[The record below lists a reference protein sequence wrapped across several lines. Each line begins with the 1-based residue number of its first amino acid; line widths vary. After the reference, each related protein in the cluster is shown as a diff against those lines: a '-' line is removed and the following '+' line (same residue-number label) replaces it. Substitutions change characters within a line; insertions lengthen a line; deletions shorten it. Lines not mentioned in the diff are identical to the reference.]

1 MGDDDGAPAG
11 DAMNKKVILFHP
23 RIFRDRPA
31 GTPLAPL
38 ALAAVLE
45 QHGYDPIVVDQATE
59 GDRCTNV
66 VASHL
71 GEALWFGISAI
82 SGNQIGYGLK
92 MAEFVRHASPRT
104 PIVWGGRHASALPA
118 QTVVDPRVDMVVRGE
133 GETSVVE
140 LTQALEAGG
149 ALDQVHGITYKADGQ
164 PVSTANASYIT
175 DLDSLPHIPWHRFDL
190 ERYFEKRTDRSIGCQ
205 TGRGCLFSCRFCS
218 HKVDAAET
226 YRCHSPEWIMDGLD
240 PLVRRHAIKSIELYE
255 PFLVANTSR
264 VAKLCGEILRR
275 GLRVDWIGSARADNF
290 WKLPGDLLA
299 LMKRA
304 GCKSLTFGFESG
316 SPSTLLRVDKRIVV
330 EDIIKSVEACNRHG
344 IAPEACFIGGLVGD
358 SPADDF
364 ATLRLIARLR
374 TLCPRII
381 IHYQI
386 YTAFPGSALYGEAVK
401 TYGLARQRSLDAW
414 GNYLTWKHDR
424 PWLSSWRRN
433 ALRLASGSVYAS
445 DLDYLME
452 SRKELRLKRPLHRLT
467 SMAFSILH
475 RMSGQESSPS
485 LGPVVEE
492 PPSIVRSSQ

>member
-1 MGDDDGAPAG
+1 M
-11 DAMNKKVILFHP
+11 KRKVILFHP
-23 RIFRDRPA
+23 RIFRDRSA

-45 QHGYDPIVVDQATE
+45 QHGYDPIVIDEATE
-59 GDRCTNV
+59 GDRCTSV

-82 SGNQIGYGLK
+82 SGDQIGYGLK
-92 MAEFVRHASPRT
+92 MAECVRQASPRT
-104 PIVWGGRHASALPA
+104 PIVWGGRHASALPE
-118 QTVVDPRVDMVVRGE
+118 QTVLDPRVDVVVRGE
-133 GETSVVE
+133 GETTVVE
-140 LTQALEAGG
+140 LTQALEAGF
-149 ALDQVHGITYKADGQ
+149 ALDHVHGITYKIEGQ
-164 PVSTANASYIT
+164 PVSTANAAYIS
-175 DLDSLPHIPWHRFDL
+175 DLDGLPHIPWHRFDL
-190 ERYFEKRTDRSIGCQ
+190 ERYFEKRSNRSIGCQ
-205 TGRGCLFSCRFCS
+205 TGRGCLFSCSFCS

-226 YRCHSPEWIMDGLD
+226 YRCHSPEWIMEGLD
-240 PLVRRHAIKSIELYE
+240 PLVRKHGIKSIELYE
-255 PFLVANTSR
+255 PFLVANSSR
-264 VAKLCGEILRR
+264 VAKFCSEILRR

-290 WKLPGDLLA
+290 WKLPGDLPA

-358 SPADDF
+358 SLADDF
-364 ATLRLIARLR
+364 ATLRLISHLR
-374 TLCPRII
+374 ALCPRII

-386 YTAFPGSALYGEAVK
+386 YTAFPGSALYRDAVK

-414 GNYLTWKHDR
+414 GNYLAWKHDR
-424 PWLSSWRRN
+424 PWLSPWRRS

-452 SRKELRLKRPLHRLT
+452 SRKELRFRRPLHKLTSLGFSLLNRLT
-467 SMAFSILH
+467 SGAP
-475 RMSGQESSPS
+475 E
-485 LGPVVEE
+485 PVAAPVQAVEE
-492 PPSIVRSSQ
+492 SPVAMARSSR